1 MIHLDDI
8 ALTVIR
14 TLSLQSLY
22 SLILFP
28 VIWGLVRCSRGK
40 YPQWQH
46 GLWLLILIRLVLP
59 PDAAFTWSAGNL
71 IQSYSPQIVSGPSSE
86 RFKTSFNFHDNQNV
100 PAVSFSNESLQ
111 GSKNTQTPV
120 RHRTSIFSSLSFGPF
135 CFFAFCIWLTITTFL
150 IVRFLQK
157 RYRFWK
163 IALNGEK
170 LIDPDVLYL
179 AEVWR
184 KRLYIRRKI
193 VLKSD
198 ASNGSPFTIGL
209 FRPFVVLPKHLLSPP
224 GNSAL
229 ESVLT
234 HELVHVKRWDD
245 FFITFQEILRIV
257 YFFNPVVWY
266 IMPRLTWTR
275 EASCDAA
282 VLSYGTI
289 SPKNYGRQIV
299 AFLKTQSITGQLS
312 RNLAGFTSAARGM
325 AFRLISIQKEENM
338 KSHRVKTYLAI
349 FLIGIFLLPMSPVI
363 SSSQSNT
370 EGIKPEVLPEVQ
382 DKILRQTGG
391 NPLTQYISNSVECH
405 NPYEVSFILWG
416 DKITENFQKEDFSR
430 LAAATDFDIVD
441 NIGNGQKAYVFYLL
455 GSSRRGVYRPNF
467 HFLKKQDKLI
477 LVYKSHNVSAY
488 ITDQPKINGLY
499 QIAEGWRAD
508 FFNGTYDDR
517 VKLAWG
523 SKLWFWT
530 GEKYLSA
537 YTDYTVKNAIDP
549 SLLGTKRVWNS
560 DTKSLYQAA
569 PRK

>member
-1 MIHLDDI
+1 MIHPDDI

-71 IQSYSPQIVSGPSSE
+71 VQSYSQQIVSGPTSKPL
-86 RFKTSFNFHDNQNV
+86 KTSFNFHGNQKV
-100 PAVSFSNESLQ
+100 PASFSNESLRD
-111 GSKNTQTPV
+111 SKNTQTPV

-135 CFFAFCIWLTITTFL
+135 CLFACCIWLTITTVL
-150 IVRFLQK
+150 IVRFIQK
-157 RYRFWK
+157 RHRFWK
-163 IALNGEK
+163 TARNGKK
-170 LIDPDVLYL
+170 LIYPDVLYL
-179 AEVWR
+179 AEVWK
-184 KRLYIRRKI
+184 KRLHIRRKI

-198 ASNGSPFTIGL
+198 ASNGPPFTIGL
-209 FRPFVVLPKHLLSPP
+209 LRPVVVLPKHLLSPP

-229 ESVLT
+229 EAVLT

-245 FFITFQEILRIV
+245 FFITLQEILRIV

-289 SPKNYGRQIV
+289 SPKNYGRHIV
-299 AFLKTQSITGQLS
+299 AFLKIQSITGKLS
-312 RNLAGFTSAARGM
+312 RNLAGFTSATRGM

-338 KSHRVKTYLAI
+338 KSHPVKTYLAI

-382 DKILRQTGG
+382 DKILPQTGE
-391 NPLTQYISNSVECH
+391 NPLNQYILNNIQCQ
-405 NPYEVSFILWG
+405 NPDEVSLILWG
-416 DKITENFQKEDFSR
+416 DQITENFQKKDFTR

-467 HFLKKQDKLI
+467 HFLKKQDNLI
-477 LVYKSHNVSAY
+477 LVFKSHNISAY
-488 ITDQPKINGLY
+488 IVDQPQINGLY
-499 QIAEGWRAD
+499 LIAEGWRAD
-508 FFNGTYDDR
+508 FFNGMYDDR

-523 SKLWFWT
+523 SRIWFWT
-530 GEKYLSA
+530 GKKYLPA
-537 YTDYTVKNAIDP
+537 YTDYIVKDAIDP

-569 PRK
+569 SRK